1 MFFTPNFAVLCQV
14 RRCGEN
20 VDKQS
25 LLKRYRRKKR
35 LALLGFGLTA
45 LVSGVVF
52 VWWLPLVL
60 ALLAWLAHEAWFS
73 DHLFYAADQD
83 YE

>member
-1 MFFTPNFAVLCQV
+1 M
-14 RRCGEN
+14 
-20 VDKQS
+20 DKQS

-52 VWWLPLVL
+52 VWTTT
-60 ALLAWLAHEAWFS
+60 ADDFFGLLTG
-73 DHLFYAADQD
+73 YPGD
-83 YE
+83 YNYRWDIVNGAFVVTPQLKNIDAPTPGPGPIL